1 MFEGMTDIRRR
12 HSAHESD
19 GGSGGQRRGD
29 PGMAVPCRSQ
39 RDEQLAAFDCARV
52 NGCPG
57 HHPVLAKLFAA
68 GQPGDI

>member
-1 MFEGMTDIRRR
+1 MAATRSIPALRLQLGQVGRR
-12 HSAHESD
+12 
-19 GGSGGQRRGD
+19 SGGQRRGD
-29 PGMAVPCRSQ
+29 PVMAVACRSQ
-39 RDEQLAAFDCARV
+39 RDKQLAAFDCARV